1 MPSASDQRRGDKQG
15 RETPPRQETKRRVSR
30 VRPQNF
36 PQYLNVDW
44 GAPRRGIALVHV
56 AQETTEPLGTL
67 EHKGTSCKEVV
78 PSSGVERQLRAR
90 CGKNG
95 KKIPV
100 DAVLVFHPGFFF
112 FLTPGVLCF
121 SAGNIRFPGSAQED
135 GCLSQSPPVSLLVP
149 STPHDWLLLTF
160 RVKKF

>member
-30 VRPQNF
+30 VHPQNF

-90 CGKNG
+90 CGKKW
-95 KKIPV
+95 KKNPCGCRVSFPSRI
-100 DAVLVFHPGFFF
+100 FFF
-112 FLTPGVLCF
+112 FNSRCFMLLCRKHSISWKRSGGWLSVPESPSILTGPIHA
-121 SAGNIRFPGSAQED
+121 S
-135 GCLSQSPPVSLLVP
+135 
-149 STPHDWLLLTF
+149 
-160 RVKKF
+160 

>member
-78 PSSGVERQLRAR
+78 PSSGIERQLRAR

-112 FLTPGVLCF
+112 FFNSRCFMLLCRKHSISWKRSGGWLSVPESPCILTGPIHA
-121 SAGNIRFPGSAQED
+121 S
-135 GCLSQSPPVSLLVP
+135 
-149 STPHDWLLLTF
+149 
-160 RVKKF
+160 